1 MCTIQL
7 LLYITNINAYVNN
20 VGIRRYNREIPIIR
34 KVDIDEI
41 YDELPSSV
49 DKPYSYDLPY
59 SYDIPPS
66 TIYNYDCDL
75 DKNSAKGQ
83 GELQWPGLDDINEE
97 IESNC
102 NIHYNEDYNEDEC
115 FDLEEEFIDEKD
127 IKKFVFKYND
137 MWENYYR
144 KYYGIDNDQ

>member
-1 MCTIQL
+1 MYTMQL
-7 LLYITNINAYVNN
+7 LLYINTVIAYVNN
-20 VGIRRYNREIPIIR
+20 INIRRYKREIPIIQ
-34 KVDIDEI
+34 KVDRDEL

-49 DKPYSYDLPY
+49 DRPYSYDLP
-59 SYDIPPS
+59 PS
-66 TIYNYDCDL
+66 IIYNYDCDL

-115 FDLEEEFIDEKD
+115 FDLQEDYIDEKD
-127 IKKFVFKYND
+127 IKKFVIKYND

>member
-1 MCTIQL
+1 MYTMQL

-102 NIHYNEDYNEDEC
+102 NIHYNEDEC

>member
-1 MCTIQL
+1 
-7 LLYITNINAYVNN
+7 
-20 VGIRRYNREIPIIR
+20 
-34 KVDIDEI
+34 DEI

-102 NIHYNEDYNEDEC
+102 NIHYNEDEC